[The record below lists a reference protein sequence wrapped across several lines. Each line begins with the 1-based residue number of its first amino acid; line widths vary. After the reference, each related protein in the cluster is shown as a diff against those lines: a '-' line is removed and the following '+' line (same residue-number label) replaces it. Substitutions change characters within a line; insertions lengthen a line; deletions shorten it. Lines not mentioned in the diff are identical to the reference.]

1 MTAHVRTTD
10 ALSGSRLTWEAH
22 PARDHVLRAI
32 AGLLVIV
39 IFSGLTAIIM
49 GSSAWGVLAAVI
61 LVGVV
66 NRFYFP
72 SRFEIDDE
80 GITAHYPLR
89 RRRVPWSAI
98 RRFGHDDEGGYLSR
112 RAVASRFDFGGLP
125 VHFGREGRAAID
137 RIRAYVRAAG
147 AAATVPDAGAAPME
161 GARAWDR

>member
-1 MTAHVRTTD
+1 VTAHVPTTD
-10 ALSGSRLTWEAH
+10 ALSGSRLAWEAH
-22 PARDHVLRAI
+22 PARDHVGRAI
-32 AGLLVIV
+32 AGLVVIAA
-39 IFSGLTAIIM
+39 FAGLTAIVM
-49 GSSAWGVLAAVI
+49 GASAWGILAAII

-80 GITAHYPLR
+80 GITVQYPLR

-98 RRFGHDDEGGYLSR
+98 RRFGHDDEAGYLSR
-112 RAVASRFDFGGLP
+112 RAAASRFDFGGLP
-125 VHFGREGRAAID
+125 VHFGREGRGAID

-147 AAATVPDAGAAPME
+147 AAATSPDAGAAAKE